1 MGSSMASKRL
11 ATNSA
16 APERLRRGFAAA
28 ITV

>member
-1 MGSSMASKRL
+1 MGSSMASKML

-16 APERLRRGFAAA
+16 SQATLRRGFAA